1 MRTKDYGFTLIELI
15 LVMALIMILSVIG
28 IGSYTQATVKARD
41 TQRKND
47 LNQISKALEAFN
59 NDLGR
64 YPKSDTTKTPPE
76 MKCPS
81 CSGEITCIGKIE
93 ACPVNQSV
101 IYMQKVPT
109 DPTSG
114 KYYRYESASTD
125 GYSTYSLFAALDN
138 PEDRDIVTSSGNKT
152 DWAVSC
158 GSGVM
163 CNYKIT
169 ETGLIRT
176 K

>member
-1 MRTKDYGFTLIELI
+1 MRTKDHGFTLIELI

-64 YPKSDTTKTPPE
+64 YPKTDASGKMT
-76 MKCPS
+76 CPGNTGEED
-81 CSGEITCIGKIE
+81 CGGEIYAFIE
-93 ACPVNQSV
+93 DQTST
-101 IYMQKVPT
+101 YMEEVPT
-109 DPTSG
+109 DPTNG
-114 KYYRYESASTD
+114 RIYLYESSGD
-125 GYSTYSLFAALDN
+125 FGSYSYYAALDN
-138 PEDRDIVTSSGNKT
+138 QEDRDIVLDSDGKKT
-152 DWAVSC
+152 DWRPKTC
-158 GSGVM
+158 GDTF

-169 ETGLIRT
+169 ETGLKRT
-176 K
+176 LEI